1 MPQRLFTIGSP
12 AQLGLGD
19 LLARFV
25 QGFVCKAIEETQSH
39 RKEARHTCSKMGP
52 RATQPFYLLE
62 ETQGHW
68 KEARHKSSFAQLKK
82 PRVPGKK
89 YDINV
94 PKMGPRAARPFD
106 SIKETQSHW
115 KEARHKCSSCRKEWP
130 ARFHRKEKL
139 PPGWLPH
146 TLFTIVSYPSSD
158 WETFSQGCSKAVFAR
173 SLCRKALWNVRN
185 RCGTLETR

>member
-94 PKMGPRAARPFD
+94 PKMGPRAARLFD
-106 SIKETQSHW
+106 SIEETQTHW
-115 KEARHKCSSCRKEWP
+115 KEARPKCSKMGPQGVASKVP
-130 ARFHRKEKL
+130 
-139 PPGWLPH
+139 
-146 TLFTIVSYPSSD
+146 
-158 WETFSQGCSKAVFAR
+158 SQGQAATGMVVAHAFHYCFLPQLRLGDLLAR
-173 SLCRKALWNVRN
+173 L
-185 RCGTLETR
+185 